1 MEQLS
6 WMCKGCLLQRSLGPT
21 YTKLS
26 VHRVFSRVSMDPLM
40 PISVLPWQ
48 GSKEPVKKIPVIVK
62 CLTWGCIYL
71 TVAESQA
78 TNQMLL
84 VLLRLEQTFG
94 QLELISRD
102 RGKDL
107 LIDNLNPRILS
118 HEPHSNLVML
128 PIEKIRDKDPFIR
141 KARESFYITKFNTQ
155 KRLPVSEI

>member
-1 MEQLS
+1 MYKCIGFKSGFGNLYASTNLAITRMLRGMFGIYMPGSRKALEQLS
-6 WMCKGCLLQRSLGPT
+6 WMCKGCLLQRDLFYSSNLGLT

-26 VHRVFSRVSMDPLM
+26 AHIMFSSVSMDPLM

-62 CLTWGCIYL
+62 CLTWGSIYL

-107 LIDNLNPRILS
+107 LID
-118 HEPHSNLVML
+118 
-128 PIEKIRDKDPFIR
+128 KD
-141 KARESFYITKFNTQ
+141 TQ
-155 KRLPVSEI
+155 